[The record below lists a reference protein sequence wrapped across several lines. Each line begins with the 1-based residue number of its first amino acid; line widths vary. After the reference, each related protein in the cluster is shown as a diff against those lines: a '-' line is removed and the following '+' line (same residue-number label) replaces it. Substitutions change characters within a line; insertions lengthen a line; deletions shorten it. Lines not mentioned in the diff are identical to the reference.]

1 MIQSLKCAYPWVN
14 EIFIEIQWYLT
25 IFYYLWLNSISRASK
40 IYSHFFFSHLFLLL
54 FCSFAP
60 TYVLFLFLFNFFHIF
75 SFFFFFFFFFVF
87 GYFQTF
93 QFSLTQTLFFWKL
106 SIDSI
111 ETIKPKRSHFG
122 INLYL
127 SVCSYFMGL
136 FIYVFCVSIF
146 TIYLCHLHQPVLGFF
161 FFLSFFLIFSIFVWI
176 FSNFSLKHKLS
187 ITYFQKFSLFIFK

>member
-1 MIQSLKCAYPWVN
+1 MVFDYFLLPMTEFNITCLQNLLS
-14 EIFIEIQWYLT
+14 
-25 IFYYLWLNSISRASK
+25 
-40 IYSHFFFSHLFLLL
+40 FFFL
-54 FCSFAP
+54 
-60 TYVLFLFLFNFFHIF
+60 IF
-75 SFFFFFFFFFVF
+75 SFFFFVPLHQHMSFFFFFLIFSISFPSSFFFFFF

-161 FFLSFFLIFSIFVWI
+161 FFLFFFFLSFPF
-176 FSNFSLKHKLS
+176 LCG
-187 ITYFQKFSLFIFK
+187 YFQTFHSNTNSQ

>member
-14 EIFIEIQWYLT
+14 EIFYRDSMVFDYFLLPMTEFNITCLQNL
-25 IFYYLWLNSISRASK
+25 LS
-40 IYSHFFFSHLFLLL
+40 FFLSHLFLLL

-60 TYVLFLFLFNFFHIF
+60 TYVVFLFLFNFFHIF
-75 SFFFFFFFFFVF
+75 SFFFFFVFFLFVCLDIF
-87 GYFQTF
+87 KL
-93 QFSLTQTLFFWKL
+93 FSFNSHKLFFFWKL

-161 FFLSFFLIFSIFVWI
+161 FFLFFSYLFHFCVDIFELFSQTQTLSNIFPKI
-176 FSNFSLKHKLS
+176 FLF
-187 ITYFQKFSLFIFK
+187 YF